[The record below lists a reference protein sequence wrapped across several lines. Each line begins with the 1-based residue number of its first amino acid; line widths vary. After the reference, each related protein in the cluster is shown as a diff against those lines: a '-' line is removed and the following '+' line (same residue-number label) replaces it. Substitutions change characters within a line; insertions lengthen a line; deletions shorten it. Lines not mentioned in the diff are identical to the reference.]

1 MAGIGVV
8 IDGKYEILKQ
18 IGQGGMSRVYLAM
31 DNRLNKQWA
40 VKEILRQGAGE
51 KDTVAV
57 NSLLAEAGLMK
68 RLDHPALPRIVDIID
83 NEDTIYVVM
92 DYIEGES
99 LEYILKE
106 QGPQPESLVLD
117 WAKQLCDALAYLHSR
132 KPPIIYR
139 DMKPANV
146 MRKPEGNLKVVDFG
160 IAREYKEKNT
170 QDTTVL
176 GTRGYASPEHYGLRQ
191 TDNRSDIFTLG
202 MTLHHLLTGVDPREE
217 GYRYLPIR
225 RFNPRLTEG
234 MEAIIDKC
242 TALDPADRYRNCNEL
257 MYDLEHPDLMTVNYR
272 RRQKR
277 RLAAFLGA
285 ASLTILT
292 LTAGVLCRA
301 VSGNLNH
308 NRYDSLISVVSST
321 SFEDK
326 ISGYKNAIELYP
338 FDPRAYLCILEA
350 YESEGIFGKKQND
363 EFLALYNA
371 HKDGFDLRDA
381 KVADLHYRIGR
392 MYFSY
397 YTGEDGSYSFAVRV
411 QKAYPFFAVNYENQE
426 LPEAYDGKKLSDC
439 YYQICSF
446 YKRYILESVTVE
458 EASREDY
465 EQLFSS
471 VEDTLKEMEG
481 AGAYDCLA
489 LYNGVFLLLYDQRL
503 VMQSVGV
510 DIARAKELLKQ
521 VYQEASA
528 LSVQKEQSKRL
539 RQEIMDNY
547 ESYREALN
555 RTWANG
561 SQKEGG

>member
-1 MAGIGVV
+1 MSDIGAV

-18 IGQGGMSRVYLAM
+18 IGRGGMSRVYLAM

-51 KDTVAV
+51 KDMVAV

-83 NEDTIYVVM
+83 NEATIYVVM

-99 LEYILKE
+99 LEHILKE

-117 WAKQLCDALAYLHSR
+117 WAKQLCDAFAYLHTR

-146 MRKPEGNLKVVDFG
+146 MLKPEGNLKVIDFG

-176 GTRGYASPEHYGLRQ
+176 GTRGYASPEHYGLWQ
-191 TDNRSDIFTLG
+191 TDIRSDIFTLG
-202 MTLHHLLTGVDPREE
+202 MTLHHLLTGMDPREE
-217 GYRYLPIR
+217 GYRYLPVR
-225 RFNPRLTEG
+225 RWNPRLTEG
-234 MEAIIDKC
+234 VEAIIDKC
-242 TALDPADRYRNCNEL
+242 TALDPADRYQNCGQL
-257 MYDLEHPDLMTVNYR
+257 MYDLEHPELITVNYR
-272 RRQKR
+272 RKQKR

-285 ASLTILT
+285 ASLT
-292 LTAGVLCRA
+292 VLALASGALCLA

-308 NRYDSLISVVSST
+308 SRYDALTSVVSST

-326 ISGYKNAIELYP
+326 ISGYKSAIQLYP
-338 FDPRAYLCILEA
+338 YAPRAYLCILEA

-371 HKDGFDLRDA
+371 NKDGFDLRDA
-381 KVADLHYRIGR
+381 AVADLHYRIGR

-397 YTGEDGSYSFAVRV
+397 YTGEDGSYSFAGRV

-426 LPEAYDGKKLSDC
+426 LPEGFSGKKLSDC

-446 YKRYILESVTVE
+446 YKRYILEAVTVE
-458 EASREDY
+458 EVSRESY
-465 EQLFSS
+465 ERLFSE
-471 VEDTLKEMEG
+471 VEGTLAEMKG
-481 AGAYDCLA
+481 AGAYDCLV
-489 LYNGVFLLLYDQRL
+489 LYNSVFLLLYDQRL
-503 VMQSVGV
+503 GMESVGM
-510 DIARAKELLKQ
+510 ELKRVEGLLEQ
-521 VYQEASA
+521 VYREASG

-539 RQEIMDNY
+539 KQEILENY
-547 ESYREALN
+547 EAYREALV
-555 RTWANG
+555 RAWFNG
-561 SQKEGG
+561 SLEEGG

>member
-1 MAGIGVV
+1 MAGIGAV

-117 WAKQLCDALAYLHSR
+117 WARQLCDAFIYLHSR

-191 TDNRSDIFTLG
+191 TDIRSDIFTLG

-242 TALDPADRYRNCNEL
+242 TALDPADRYRNCKEL
-257 MYDLEHPDLMTVNYR
+257 MYDLEHPDLITVNYR

-292 LTAGVLCRA
+292 LTAGVLCRV

-308 NRYDSLISVVSST
+308 NRYDRLTSVVSST

-326 ISGYKNAIELYP
+326 ISGYKNAIGLYP

-397 YTGEDGSYSFAVRV
+397 YTGEDGSYSFAGRV

-426 LPEAYDGKKLSDC
+426 LSEAYSGKKLSDC

-458 EASREDY
+458 EASRKDY
-465 EQLFSS
+465 EGLFSS
-471 VEDTLKEMEG
+471 VEETLKEMRG

-503 VMQSVGV
+503 GMQSVGV
-510 DIARAKELLKQ
+510 DMTRVQELLEQ
-521 VYQEASA
+521 VYREASG

-547 ESYREALN
+547 EAYREALV

-561 SQKEGG
+561 SLKEGG